1 MALRLPIDGG
11 VASYYFRLRFSETS
25 WQRANLYGDGVR
37 SRTMIPGLIFVL
49 LFLTLLQFFVSY
61 SHSLMVQSRS
71 YELSEQAREIC
82 GFTAKTVAGDQFL
95 RLQQLIALCP
105 DPGGDAFEIRATAL
119 YFHLLGLACMLLN
132 RTIPSV
138 DHWIEKERGGCAYVA
153 AVALDRRIVYSRMMM
168 TQQESQQI

>member
-1 MALRLPIDGG
+1 
-11 VASYYFRLRFSETS
+11 
-25 WQRANLYGDGVR
+25 
-37 SRTMIPGLIFVL
+37 MIPGLIFVL

-61 SHSLMVQSRS
+61 SHSLIVQSRS

-82 GFTAKTVAGDQFL
+82 GFTAKTAAGDIFL
-95 RLQQLIALCP
+95 RLEQLIALCP

-119 YFHLLGLACMLLN
+119 YFRLLGLARILLK
-132 RTIPSV
+132 RMIPSV

-168 TQQESQQI
+168 TQRESQQI